1 MKKAKMTILEREC
14 LDYARGDF
22 WNEFYFRERVE
33 GLLQDIERV
42 VFRGGNIEKLPDCGE
57 ELHELCNEAANKW
70 KHYAKKALEEF
81 HEYEAKDDAV
91 GTSTRL

>member
-1 MKKAKMTILEREC
+1 MTKDEFNKLSELEREC

-22 WNEFYFRERVE
+22 WNEFYFRERME
-33 GLLQDIERV
+33 GLLRDIERV

-81 HEYEAKDDAV
+81 HEYDEQEAV
-91 GTSTRL
+91 

>member
-91 GTSTRL
+91 GTSTRP

>member
-1 MKKAKMTILEREC
+1 MNKDEFNKLSELEREC

-22 WNEFYFRERVE
+22 WNEFYFRERME
-33 GLLQDIERV
+33 GLLRDIERV

-57 ELHELCNEAANKW
+57 ELHELCNDAANKW

-81 HEYEAKDDAV
+81 NEYEEQEV
-91 GTSTRL
+91 

>member
-1 MKKAKMTILEREC
+1 MIKDELSKLSESEREC

-33 GLLQDIERV
+33 DCLQDIERV
-42 VFRGGNIEKLPDCGE
+42 VFRSGNIEKLPEYGE
-57 ELHELCNEAANKW
+57 ELHELCSEAATKW

-81 HEYEAKDDAV
+81 HEYEEGETV
-91 GTSTRL
+91 

>member
-1 MKKAKMTILEREC
+1 MNKDEFNKLSELEREC

-22 WNEFYFRERVE
+22 WNEFYFRERME
-33 GLLQDIERV
+33 GLLRDIERV

-57 ELHELCNEAANKW
+57 ELHELCSEAANKW

-81 HEYEAKDDAV
+81 HEYDEQETV
-91 GTSTRL
+91 

>member
-1 MKKAKMTILEREC
+1 MTKDELSKLSESEREC

-33 GLLQDIERV
+33 DCLQDIERV
-42 VFRGGNIEKLPDCGE
+42 VFRSGNIEKLPEYGE
-57 ELHELCNEAANKW
+57 ELHELCSEAATKW

-81 HEYEAKDDAV
+81 HEYEEGETV
-91 GTSTRL
+91 

>member
-1 MKKAKMTILEREC
+1 MIKDELSKLSELEREC

-42 VFRGGNIEKLPDCGE
+42 VFRGGKIEKLPEYGE
-57 ELHELCNEAANKW
+57 ELHELCSEAATKW

-81 HEYEAKDDAV
+81 HEYEEGETV
-91 GTSTRL
+91 